1 MKIRRKKN
9 KRYKDLD
16 RKGIYILPNLF
27 TSASLF
33 CGFYAIIASI
43 QGRYEAAAVAIII
56 SGVFDCLD
64 GRIARFTKT
73 TSHFGTEYDSLSD
86 LVAFGVAPAVLAYM
100 WALSSF
106 GRLGWLAACMYV
118 ICGALRL
125 ARFNVEK
132 SSSNSSYFKGLPIPA
147 AAICI
152 SSMVLFTGDITVF
165 SQIKDKLIIFMIY
178 FLSFLMVSSLHYLSF
193 KEFNIRNQKPFNVF
207 VAIIL
212 ICTVI
217 AYKPKV
223 LLFLILVPYVFSGP
237 IISIYHFH
245 RRSRKRKVS
254 HDALFHGGNN
264 ENKMKETTDQEAV
277 R

>member
-1 MKIRRKKN
+1 MKQKRKK
-9 KRYKDLD
+9 RYRNPG

-27 TSASLF
+27 TSSSLF
-33 CGFYAIIASI
+33 GGFYSIIASI
-43 QGRYEAAAVAIII
+43 HGRYEAAAIAIII
-56 SGVFDCLD
+56 SAIFDCLD

-86 LVAFGVAPAVLAYM
+86 LVSFGVAPAILAYL
-100 WALSSF
+100 WALEPF

-132 SSSNSSYFKGLPIPA
+132 TSSDGSFFKGLPIPA

-152 SSMVLFTGDITVF
+152 SSMILFAGDINSF
-165 SQIKDKLIIFMIY
+165 SEKRPIIIIFMIY
-178 FLSFLMVSSLHYLSF
+178 FLSFLMVSSLRFFSF

-212 ICTVI
+212 ICIVI
-217 AYKPKV
+217 AYKPNV
-223 LLFLILVPYVFSGP
+223 LLFLILLSYVFSGP
-237 IISIYHFH
+237 FVSLYYFH
-245 RRSRKRKVS
+245 KKRIAKDSLDTLQNSGDDNNKV
-254 HDALFHGGNN
+254 DEIN
-264 ENKMKETTDQEAV
+264 DQEIIG
-277 R
+277 

>member
-1 MKIRRKKN
+1 MKHKRKK
-9 KRYKDLD
+9 RYRDQG
-16 RKGIYILPNLF
+16 RKGVYILPNLF

-33 CGFYAIIASI
+33 SGFYAIIASI

-86 LVAFGVAPAVLAYM
+86 LVAFGVAPAVLAFM
-100 WALSSF
+100 WALGPF

-132 SSSNSSYFKGLPIPA
+132 SSTNSSYFKGLPIPA

-152 SSMVLFTGDITVF
+152 SSMVLFAGDITIF

-178 FLSFLMVSSLHYLSF
+178 FLSFLMVSSLHYFSF

-237 IISIYHFH
+237 IISIFHFH
-245 RRSRKRKVS
+245 KGSWKTKGA
-254 HDALFHGGNN
+254 HDALLLDGDDVD
-264 ENKMKETTDQEAV
+264 KMKEATDQETI

>member
-1 MKIRRKKN
+1 MKIKRKKN
-9 KRYKDLD
+9 KRPRDID

-33 CGFYAIIASI
+33 SGFYAIIGSI
-43 QGRYEAAAVAIII
+43 QMEFKAAAIAIIV
-56 SGVFDCLD
+56 SAVFDCLD

-86 LVAFGVAPAVLAYM
+86 LVAFGVAPAVLAFM
-100 WALSSF
+100 WALSPF
-106 GRLGWLAACMYV
+106 GRLGWLAACLYV

-132 SSSNSSYFKGLPIPA
+132 TSGDSAYFKGLPIPA

-152 SSMVLFTGDITVF
+152 SSMVLFAGDVGIF

-178 FLSFLMVSSLHYLSF
+178 FLSFLMVSSLHYFSF

-212 ICTVI
+212 ICIVI
-217 AYKPKV
+217 AYKPSV
-223 LLFLILVPYVFSGP
+223 LLFLFFIPYVFSGP

-245 RRSRKRKVS
+245 KKQFKAKGTA
-254 HDALFHGGNN
+254 DAVLQGACD
-264 ENKMKETTDQEAV
+264 EAKMQDSTDQENV